1 MPMQLSL
8 GVSLRDD
15 ATFSNFYAAD
25 NHNRQI
31 LAAMDAMSA
40 NAGEASLVV
49 WGSRGA
55 GLTHLLQACS
65 HAASERGISVQYLP
79 LGDLV
84 GYAPR
89 DICDGLET
97 LQLVCLDG
105 IDEICGNRQWEQ
117 ALFHLF
123 NNLRDAGHRLVM
135 ASHTSPPAIPMLLPD
150 LKSRVLGSVVYHLR
164 ALNDDD
170 KKIALQRRAKARGLE
185 LTDEVAHFI
194 LARASRDTNE
204 LFLLLNLLDEESLQQ
219 QRKLTIPFVKEVMS
233 GKYEPQAASDKLQ
246 VKK

>member
-15 ATFSNFYAAD
+15 ATFSNFYAAG
-25 NHNRQI
+25 NHNRQV
-31 LAAMDAMSA
+31 LAAMETVSG
-40 NAGEASLVV
+40 NAGEASLVI

-65 HAASERGISVQYLP
+65 HAASERGTSVQYLP
-79 LGDLV
+79 LRDLV

-89 DICDGLET
+89 DICEGLET

-123 NNLRDAGHRLVM
+123 NNLKDAGHHLIM
-135 ASHTSPPAIPMLLPD
+135 ASHTSPPSIPMLLPD
-150 LKSRVLGSVVYHLR
+150 LKSRVLGSVVYHLH

-185 LTDEVAHFI
+185 LSDEVAHFI
-194 LARASRDTNE
+194 LARTPRDTNE
-204 LFLLLNLLDEESLQQ
+204 LFLLLNMLDEESLQQ

-233 GKYEPQAASDKLQ
+233 CKF
-246 VKK
+246 